1 MKLFIQVHLPKAAR
15 DCNLD
20 SKTFFY
26 TRIVRVI
33 VGLAVGSGIA
43 WVDNFAFGGEASPIV
58 IVILL
63 MLASGAAGMLW
74 GRQSLLVVVSMWAC
88 LPGVHFVKHLLGLPD
103 TLFPN
108 TYASIGLLAL
118 FSLVVAAIGMGAGM
132 LLYGFTRV
140 IRD

>member
-15 DCNLD
+15 DCDLD

-33 VGLAVGSGIA
+33 VGLVVGSGIA
-43 WVDNFAFGGEASPIV
+43 WVDNFAFEGEASPIV

-74 GRQSLLVVVSMWAC
+74 GRQSLLVAAVMWAC
-88 LPGVHFVKHLLGLPD
+88 LPGVHLLKHLLGLPD

-118 FSLVVAAIGMGAGM
+118 FTLVVAVIGMGAGM
-132 LLYGFTRV
+132 LLHGFVRVTRE
-140 IRD
+140 